1 MVNYGDFFFSPI
13 LQYHMEA
20 AQGQEKIWK
29 FCPAILFRIF
39 IVLSVLSLSRSCFL
53 TFFAMYFE
61 EISPERKINYKHS
74 LKILHKMHL

>member
-39 IVLSVLSLSRSCFL
+39 YRAQCTFL
-53 TFFAMYFE
+53 IT
-61 EISPERKINYKHS
+61 
-74 LKILHKMHL
+74 